1 MTESAE
7 PKMPHNQSV
16 QIFFLTMRKI
26 LLKMREKV
34 RQPKMSKFLSIFW
47 TLRVWFTFVGFK
59 NILWNFNNIK
69 FYYIK
74 CATFCV
80 SCPLREIQKT
90 MRGRGSKCATFAQN
104 HIWTHYSHNTSAAEN
119 VLGRQESFERSYYY
133 IENREYDT
141 RHGEIIPKMVRKP
154 SLILAR
160 AMPREAGSKVPN
172 YISLDSREGGKLIL
186 KSEALHIQCTTRR
199 VTYFI

>member
-59 NILWNFNNIK
+59 NIL
-69 FYYIK
+69 
-74 CATFCV
+74 
-80 SCPLREIQKT
+80 
-90 MRGRGSKCATFAQN
+90 
-104 HIWTHYSHNTSAAEN
+104 
-119 VLGRQESFERSYYY
+119 
-133 IENREYDT
+133 
-141 RHGEIIPKMVRKP
+141 
-154 SLILAR
+154 
-160 AMPREAGSKVPN
+160 
-172 YISLDSREGGKLIL
+172 
-186 KSEALHIQCTTRR
+186 
-199 VTYFI
+199 